1 MPSVVAK
8 EIVLDDEKD
17 SIPLGKY
24 IRFLE
29 DKNKDISLK
38 DVISGKLNKSFV
50 QGKEDVI
57 FLSYQDTNYWL
68 EFPTIQNFSDKKEW
82 FIFIDNY
89 FSVSLKT
96 ISFYFVIQNQVAH
109 KIEIPS
115 VKEYQ
120 LQKKFP
126 LISIPIPPEL
136 LENKDLK
143 IFENIPMFMVLFLFL
158 SLLQTPKSQI
168 LPIKKYLS

>member
-1 MPSVVAK
+1 MRPTLKFFSILGFFIFFVPSVVAK

-120 LQKKFP
+120 HHK
-126 LISIPIPPEL
+126 
-136 LENKDLK
+136 
-143 IFENIPMFMVLFLFL
+143 NITQYSPFRLNI
-158 SLLQTPKSQI
+158 KS
-168 LPIKKYLS
+168 

>member
-1 MPSVVAK
+1 MMK
-8 EIVLDDEKD
+8 ID

-82 FIFIDNY
+82 FIF
-89 FSVSLKT
+89 L
-96 ISFYFVIQNQVAH
+96 
-109 KIEIPS
+109 
-115 VKEYQ
+115 
-120 LQKKFP
+120 
-126 LISIPIPPEL
+126 
-136 LENKDLK
+136 
-143 IFENIPMFMVLFLFL
+143 
-158 SLLQTPKSQI
+158 
-168 LPIKKYLS
+168 